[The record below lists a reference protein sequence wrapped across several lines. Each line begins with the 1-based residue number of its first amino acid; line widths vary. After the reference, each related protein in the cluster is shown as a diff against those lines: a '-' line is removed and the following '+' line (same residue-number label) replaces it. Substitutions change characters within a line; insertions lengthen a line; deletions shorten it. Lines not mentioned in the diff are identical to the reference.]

1 MKKNNDKKDKNNKAD
16 KNKKVKMK
24 RRSLFKIIKNFIDSI
39 KRFFFLQRYPFMA
52 PHRVWTGEKIKH
64 PGFTDYD
71 LLPDGWRKAFG
82 PALLKDLKAALKKHP
97 YDFYFTDIK
106 EKYGTLRLYA
116 NAYSDEVQEVLSHYE
131 GLSSK
136 YCINCGEPATYH
148 FGYYYLCRL
157 CLLENVK
164 DDRFAS
170 DAELFDYIEEFVL
183 PDADSED
190 TDDDDVNKEA

>member
-16 KNKKVKMK
+16 KNRKVKIK
-24 RRSLFKIIKNFIDSI
+24 RRNPFKFIKDFIGSI

-136 YCINCGEPATYH
+136 YCICCGDKVSYQ
-148 FGYYYLCRL
+148 FGFYRLCYL
-157 CLLENVK
+157 CLLNDIK

-170 DAELFDYIEEFVL
+170 DEEMFAYMEEFKIK
-183 PDADSED
+183 PDEEENDDEEDSD
-190 TDDDDVNKEA
+190 L